1 MSVME
6 VTDQTFE
13 QEVLKADQPAL
24 VQFWAPWCGPCRQVY
39 PIIDEIASDHGS
51 EMKFTR
57 VNVDENQAAAMQH
70 QITSIPAM
78 KVFVDGKV
86 AKSILGA
93 KPRAAL
99 ESDLS
104 EYL

>member
-1 MSVME
+1 MSVMD
-6 VTDQTFE
+6 VSDQNFE
-13 QEVLKADQPAL
+13 QEVLKADQPTL
-24 VQFWAPWCGPCRQVY
+24 VQFWAPWCGPCRQLS
-39 PIIDEIASDHGS
+39 PIIEDIAHDHGS